1 MEENLT
7 QGQMDP
13 QIMELNFEVQS
24 LKSKLTQA
32 SQIIEKLSD
41 ERAIARINFLFKILK
56 YKDSFTEEVVKKTVE
71 ELSLV
76 MFATEEELENL
87 GNE

>member
-56 YKDSFTEEVVKKTVE
+56 YKDSFTEEIVKKTVE

>member
-76 MFATEEELENL
+76 MFATEEELEKL